1 MTRLRLLVCLPTLL
15 APAVFAAVNPE
26 LSALLTGVEDRYN
39 HAKTLQVQFVEGY
52 TAQGR
57 PHRPE
62 SGTLTLRKPGRMR
75 WDYSQPEGKLFI
87 SDGKNVWLY
96 TPEAHRVERAPLKES
111 EDMRAPLAFLLGRL
125 DFSKEFRDFDLKAD
139 GSDKV
144 ITASANSDKLPYDKV
159 VMVVAPDFAIHK
171 LTIIE
176 ADQSVLSFTFAGE
189 KINPRVDDGNFK
201 FHMPPGAT
209 LAEAER

>member
-1 MTRLRLLVCLPTLL
+1 MTLLRLLVCLVAPTIL
-15 APAVFAAVNPE
+15 AAAEPV
-26 LSALLTGVEDRYN
+26 LTTVLNGIEDRYN

-57 PHRPE
+57 PHLPE

-75 WDYSQPEGKLFI
+75 WDYSKPEGKLFV

-125 DFSKEFRDFDLKAD
+125 DFSKEFKDFEMKTD
-139 GSDKV
+139 GPDKV

-189 KINPRVDDGNFK
+189 KINPRVDDAGFK

-209 LAEAER
+209 LAEADR